1 MSASRSRGILSVG
14 SGSIAITGDIGA
26 AMNYAEKPEF
36 VPGPG
41 AVDPVGG
48 LDMSEKELV
57 KPIALACGIALAGSF
72 AAVSVGQADSGMS
85 PFAMTTLSAGYLLGA
100 GEGTGGEG
108 KCGEG
113 SCGGD
118 DKGAHE
124 HDAEKAEEGK
134 CGEGKCGEGSCG
146 GDDKG
151 AHGHEADKA
160 KEGTCGGAV

>member
-1 MSASRSRGILSVG
+1 MGEFG
-14 SGSIAITGDIGA
+14 E
-26 AMNYAEKPEF
+26 AMNKAEKPEF
-36 VPGPG
+36 VLGSG
-41 AVDPVGG
+41 KVGPVGG

-151 AHGHEADKA
+151 GHEHDAEKA

>member
-1 MSASRSRGILSVG
+1 
-14 SGSIAITGDIGA
+14 
-26 AMNYAEKPEF
+26 MNDAEKPEF

-41 AVDPVGG
+41 AVDPVRG
-48 LDMSEKELV
+48 LDMSEKKLV
-57 KPIALACGIALAGSF
+57 KPIALASGIVLVGSF
-72 AAVSVGQADSGMS
+72 AAVSTAQADSGTS

-151 AHGHEADKA
+151 GHEHDADKA

>member
-1 MSASRSRGILSVG
+1 MVSVG
-14 SGSIAITGDIGA
+14 SGSIAIMGEFGE
-26 AMNYAEKPEF
+26 AMNKAEKPEL
-36 VPGPG
+36 VPVSGD
-41 AVDPVGG
+41 VDPVGG

-57 KPIALACGIALAGSF
+57 KPLVLACGIALAGSF

-113 SCGGD
+113 KCGGD
-118 DKGAHE
+118 DKGAHG
-124 HDAEKAEEGK
+124 HDAEEAEEGK
-134 CGEGKCGEGSCG
+134 CGEGKCGEGKCG

-151 AHGHEADKA
+151 AHGHDADKA

>member
-1 MSASRSRGILSVG
+1 
-14 SGSIAITGDIGA
+14 
-26 AMNYAEKPEF
+26 
-36 VPGPG
+36 
-41 AVDPVGG
+41 
-48 LDMSEKELV
+48 MSEKELV

-151 AHGHEADKA
+151 PHEHDADKA